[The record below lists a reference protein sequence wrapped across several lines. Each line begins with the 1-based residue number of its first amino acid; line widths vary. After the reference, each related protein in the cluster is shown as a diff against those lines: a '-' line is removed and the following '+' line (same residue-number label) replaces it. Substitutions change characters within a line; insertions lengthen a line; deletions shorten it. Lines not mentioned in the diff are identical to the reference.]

1 MLADFLDFCFEHMMK
16 VDEFPG
22 IQSLCM
28 KFAYRMCLF
37 YPEQMDELKRTL
49 VAMETDYYIPATK
62 GLRRKILSGKMKG

>member
-1 MLADFLDFCFEHMMK
+1 MMK

-49 VAMETDYYIPATK
+49 EAMETDYYIPATK
-62 GLRRKILSGKMKG
+62 GLR